1 MAAGVSPPA
10 FAAGREPP
18 AIVTQPTGQ
27 TVLPGALASFTVEV
41 SSKTAPTYQ
50 WRFATADL
58 LESSK
63 YSGVTTP
70 TLRISDVTPQD
81 TGDYSVVVSNRGGAI
96 TSAVAT
102 LALASAD
109 SCLPPPGGLIGWW
122 PGDGSARD
130 LVGTNH
136 GTLEGGATADSNGM
150 VGAAFNFDGTNKYVQ
165 IPDAPELNPQILSVE
180 CWVRFDN
187 LDAPGTSVYLGQQYL
202 VFKQNER
209 SDNFEGY
216 VLSKDRTFADV
227 ILWEVTSASG
237 QLVRI
242 DTTSTVT
249 TNVWYHLVGTR
260 GSNFIQLY
268 FNGRLEA
275 EASVDFPQNYGSL
288 PLYFGTSGQA
298 YWDRRLNGCLDEVAL
313 YNRVLTAAE
322 IEALY
327 ASGPFG
333 KCKGTNG
340 IIINRQPENQSAP
353 IGGTATF
360 TVTASGAGPLAY
372 QWQFDGAT
380 LAGATNSMLSLTN
393 VQPAQAGAYTVVV
406 TNRVGAVTSA
416 PARLTVL
423 VAPVLKD
430 ARMVSNG
437 LFGFTL
443 VGDPGTAYLIEAS
456 SDLTDWSEIGAVTN
470 VTGQVQFF
478 DTMLPPIN
486 NSTIAA
492 GLICRSNTS
501 GLQNDPKN
509 GS

>member
-1 MAAGVSPPA
+1 MNDLHESFLWGCTVLWVSVAAGVSPPA

-249 TNVWYHLVGTR
+249 TNVWYHLAGTR
-260 GSNFIQLY
+260 GSNFIQSISTAVW
-268 FNGRLEA
+268 RRRPV
-275 EASVDFPQNYGSL
+275 SISHKI
-288 PLYFGTSGQA
+288 T
-298 YWDRRLNGCLDEVAL
+298 DRCRCILGPRGKRIGIGDSMAAWTRWLCT
-313 YNRVLTAAE
+313 TA
-322 IEALY
+322 
-327 ASGPFG
+327 
-333 KCKGTNG
+333 C
-340 IIINRQPENQSAP
+340 
-353 IGGTATF
+353 
-360 TVTASGAGPLAY
+360 
-372 QWQFDGAT
+372 
-380 LAGATNSMLSLTN
+380 
-393 VQPAQAGAYTVVV
+393 
-406 TNRVGAVTSA
+406 
-416 PARLTVL
+416 
-423 VAPVLKD
+423 
-430 ARMVSNG
+430 
-437 LFGFTL
+437 
-443 VGDPGTAYLIEAS
+443 
-456 SDLTDWSEIGAVTN
+456 
-470 VTGQVQFF
+470 
-478 DTMLPPIN
+478 
-486 NSTIAA
+486 
-492 GLICRSNTS
+492 
-501 GLQNDPKN
+501 
-509 GS
+509 